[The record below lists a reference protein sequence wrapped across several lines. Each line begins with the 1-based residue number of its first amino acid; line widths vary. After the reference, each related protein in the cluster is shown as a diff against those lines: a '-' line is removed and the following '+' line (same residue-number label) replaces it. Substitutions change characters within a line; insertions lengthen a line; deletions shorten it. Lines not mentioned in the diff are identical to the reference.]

1 MNRARQAQTI
11 TAVVLTALV
20 LFLVT
25 RRPQTSAPEP
35 APASAPV
42 TAAPTGPTPQDAVY
56 AMLDA
61 ARAGEVTTYLRYFE
75 GELAASLRQ
84 SAAEQGDARFA
95 QYLKDSNAPV
105 KGIAVSEAPGAPAG
119 EARLRVELVYA
130 DRNEAQLVHLQ
141 KAGAEWKI
149 VKLETASRV
158 KTLVPYGTPVQ

>member
-1 MNRARQAQTI
+1 MNRARQAQLI

-20 LFLVT
+20 LWLVT
-25 RRPQTSAPEP
+25 RRPQTK
-35 APASAPV
+35 APAAEPV
-42 TAAPTGPTPQDAVY
+42 PVAAAPAGPTPQDTVY

-61 ARAGEVTTYLRYFE
+61 ARAGNAAAYLRHFD

-95 QYLKDSNAPV
+95 EYLKASHAPV
-105 KGIAVSEAPGAPAG
+105 KGIAVSEVPGTPGAAG

-130 DRNEAQLVHLQ
+130 DRNEAQVMHLA

-149 VKLETASRV
+149 IKLQTASRV